1 VLAGVGVCLIGIVIS
16 GLAGIS
22 KEREQPDAEKKASIK
37 EFSFVKGF
45 WVATFC
51 GILSACMSYG
61 IDMGKPIAA
70 IALQHGA
77 SPLWQNLAVL
87 VVVLA
92 GGFTTNFIWC
102 MILNARNR
110 SGGDYFSALKKGS
123 DPSNPA
129 AQERVPIMANYLLCA
144 AAGTMWYLQFFFYSM
159 GASKMGRFGFS
170 SWSLHMA
177 SIIIFGTLV
186 GAYLAEWK
194 GASRRTLRLVL
205 LGLTLL
211 VGSLVVIGYGN
222 YVETKQPKPVAR
234 LE

>member
-1 VLAGVGVCLIGIVIS
+1 
-16 GLAGIS
+16 
-22 KEREQPDAEKKASIK
+22 
-37 EFSFVKGF
+37 
-45 WVATFC
+45 
-51 GILSACMSYG
+51 
-61 IDMGKPIAA
+61 
-70 IALQHGA
+70 
-77 SPLWQNLAVL
+77 
-87 VVVLA
+87 
-92 GGFTTNFIWC
+92 
-102 MILNARNR
+102 
-110 SGGDYFSALKKGS
+110 
-123 DPSNPA
+123 
-129 AQERVPIMANYLLCA
+129 
-144 AAGTMWYLQFFFYSM
+144 MWYLQFFFYSM

-186 GAYLAEWK
+186 GANLAEWK